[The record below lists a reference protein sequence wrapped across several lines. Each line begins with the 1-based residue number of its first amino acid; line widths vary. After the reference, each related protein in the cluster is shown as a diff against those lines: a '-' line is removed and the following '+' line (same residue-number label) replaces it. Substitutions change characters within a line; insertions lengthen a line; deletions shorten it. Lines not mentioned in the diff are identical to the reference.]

1 MFQDF
6 NGNVNYKN
14 AMRKTNNVIKKVN
27 SPFTG
32 LTFMVDGRKKKT
44 RAHESVKL
52 NICVSQIVHD

>member
-1 MFQDF
+1 MFHDF
-6 NGNVNYKN
+6 TGNVIYKN
-14 AMRKTNNVIKKVN
+14 AMRKANNVIEKVN

-32 LTFMVDGRKKKT
+32 LNFMVDGRKKT

>member
-1 MFQDF
+1 
-6 NGNVNYKN
+6 
-14 AMRKTNNVIKKVN
+14 MRKANNVIEKVN

-32 LTFMVDGRKKKT
+32 LNFMVDGRKKT